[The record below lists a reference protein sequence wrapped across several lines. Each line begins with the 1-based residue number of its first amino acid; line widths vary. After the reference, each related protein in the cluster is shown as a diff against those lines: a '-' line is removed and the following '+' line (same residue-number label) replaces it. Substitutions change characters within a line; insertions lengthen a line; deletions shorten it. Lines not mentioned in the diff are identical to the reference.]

1 MIKDKKIIGIYPSWE
16 AMWKEEDKKASV
28 FRKIADFF
36 EYRIFDPLQTKW
48 YNIRWYFRNRRTF
61 RKVLWEWRPWGA
73 DYQTDLFA
81 FGLEQLADAIENGH
95 EVRESAK
102 KKVQDIRQL
111 AAELRRD
118 YEDEVH
124 ERHEFPHHNL
134 QLIKFEDGTCQIKFE
149 EETEEQKAE
158 YQAYREAYEQD
169 LNREREKHY
178 ATINELIRG
187 KASSGID
194 SWWD

>member
-1 MIKDKKIIGIYPSWE
+1 MG
-16 AMWKEEDKKASV
+16 
-28 FRKIADFF
+28 R
-36 EYRIFDPLQTKW
+36 
-48 YNIRWYFRNRRTF
+48 
-61 RKVLWEWRPWGA
+61 A

-81 FGLEQLADAIENGH
+81 IGLEQLADAIENGH
-95 EVRESAK
+95 EVRESAE

-111 AAELRRD
+111 TAELRRD

-124 ERHEFPHHNL
+124 ERHEFLHHNL
-134 QLIKFEDGTCQIKFE
+134 QLIKYEDGTCQIKFE
-149 EETEEQKAE
+149 EETAEHKAE
-158 YQAYREAYEQD
+158 YQAYREAYEQN

-187 KASSGID
+187 RASSGIE